1 MEGMMPSF
9 LILGRLDETLSSKL
23 TNWKKQS
30 QRIQM
35 SLTQRHAK
43 RTALLE
49 ERLDVVLQLSSAVE
63 YMHSKPLLHR
73 VLKPD
78 NMGFQDGV
86 LKIFDLDA
94 SRNVPETNRPYATFK
109 LTK

>member
-49 ERLDVVLQLSSAVE
+49 ERLYVVLQLSSAAE
-63 YMHSKPLLHR
+63 YMHSKRLLHR
-73 VLKPD
+73 DMKPD
-78 NMGFQDGV
+78 NQDGV
-86 LKIFDLDA
+86 LKIFDLDV
-94 SRNVPETNRPYATFK
+94 SRNVPETT
-109 LTK
+109 